1 MLRQGLLIKDS
12 AFTGNNHGEYIHM
25 FQMDFLIKVARDA
38 GLDPKIVQEFYR
50 FMGQRRKISE
60 DGNSFELWEL
70 LFDQTNQSFYSP
82 RA

>member
-1 MLRQGLLIKDS
+1 
-12 AFTGNNHGEYIHM
+12 M

-82 RA
+82 EGINPVLERYFGQRE